1 MRTMRIFLLANNA
14 HSAYGLL
21 MSSREVIQR
30 LEAAGFVRVSQRG
43 SHLKLKHPDGR
54 TVVVPDPKKDIK
66 PGTLRSIEKQANMK
80 F

>member
-1 MRTMRIFLLANNA
+1 
-14 HSAYGLL
+14 
-21 MSSREVIQR
+21 MSSREVIRR
-30 LEAAGFVRVSQRG
+30 LEAAGFVRGSQRG

-54 TVVVPDPKKDIK
+54 MVVVPDPRKDIK